1 MFHVKHFQFMLN
13 RSRESVMGKII
24 AITNQ
29 KGGVGKTTTAVN
41 LAATLAE
48 ANQRVLLVDFDPQGN
63 ATSGFGVERDEVEH
77 TIYDAMSGSCTMDET
92 ILVEVTENLDLIPAD
107 MNLAAVEVEF
117 ADQEDKNQILKNL
130 LTPYKEHYHYI
141 LIDCPPSLGTIT
153 VNALTAAD
161 SVIIPIQCEY
171 YALEGLN
178 QVLNTIGLV
187 QEGLN
192 PDLDIEGI
200 VFTMYDGRNKLSQQV
215 VESVK
220 QNFQGNIYDT
230 LIPRNVRLAEAPSH
244 GVPITEY
251 ESSSTGAESY
261 RRLAAELM
269 SKGDDIYG

>member
-13 RSRESVMGKII
+13 RSRESVRGKII

-77 TIYDAMSGSCTMDET
+77 TIYDAMSGSCTMDEA